1 MQALKQLTYP
11 TSIQD
16 VVERWSQ
23 YEGIVHI
30 EVLPPTRIILIETS
44 CNPAA
49 ITAPIPSIFE
59 DYQVRYFQRMQTAA
73 LDADISRGVCSNDEE
88 MNVEQ
93 DTTRRYTEQQ

>member
-1 MQALKQLTYP
+1 MHALKQQTLS
-11 TSIQD
+11 TSLQD

-49 ITAPIPSIFE
+49 ITAPIPSFFE
-59 DYQVRYFQRMQTAA
+59 DYQVRYFQRMQATTINGEYSDGA
-73 LDADISRGVCSNDEE
+73 CSNDEE
-88 MNVEQ
+88 MNVE
-93 DTTRRYTEQQ
+93 